1 MLTEWEGR
9 TGRYLARNDRKPNI
23 SPPLLSMILLE
34 SLWKC
39 LGEYSELYS
48 CKMSCWP
55 SVCAGPAGRVFRQRL
70 RPLKAPSHQLAIC
83 FIPENVCGT
92 VMCGGCVWNYHR
104 QPRLNIS
111 PLSPFHPS
119 SPTGK
124 RRGRLVTNRKYPTWL
139 PPCGFVRVWENSWKQ
154 PLVYKGFGPK
164 FQQKQEQG
172 FYLHLELFIPQ
183 VMELNR
189 ILITINTQRES
200 RKSRTRSRRED
211 CKLNFNPLS
220 AKFV

>member
-1 MLTEWEGR
+1 MTESQIFYR
-9 TGRYLARNDRKPNI
+9 SNSVNSHFI
-23 SPPLLSMILLE
+23 IPPWYC
-34 SLWKC
+34 WKVYENVFVNV
-39 LGEYSELYS
+39 LNYSR
-48 CKMSCWP
+48 KMSCWP

-70 RPLKAPSHQLAIC
+70 RPLKAPSRQLAIC

-92 VMCGGCVWNYHR
+92 VLCG
-104 QPRLNIS
+104 RLNIS